1 MIGPIGSHNVQE
13 PWQKEAF
20 QLTRGLLAGV
30 CSAGTTGETGRRLHH
45 AAVAAAARLADGA
58 VDTTREARSEHL
70 IAARAALDE
79 LASLLTEAALAGQLS
94 SDLAES
100 LLARRAEASQALAR
114 LHVEPPAQA

>member
-1 MIGPIGSHNVQE
+1 MHE
-13 PWQKEAF
+13 LWQKEAF

-30 CSAGTTGETGRRLHH
+30 CSAGTPGETGRRLHH

-58 VDTTREARSEHL
+58 GDTTGEARSEHL
-70 IAARAALDE
+70 MAARAALDE

-100 LLARRAEASQALAR
+100 LLARRAEASQALDR
-114 LHVEPPAQA
+114 LNLAPLAEA